1 MLGENL
7 PHPLPLEMWPEKA
20 QKIILDSG
28 LQQAYKGLYD
38 ELIPQP
44 VKGGAAR

>member
-20 QKIILDSG
+20 QKIILDSSVK
-28 LQQAYKGLYD
+28 QAYKGLFD
-38 ELIPQP
+38 KFIPQP
-44 VKGGAAR
+44 IKDGAAR